1 VRVVRLCRQ
10 TDEQHAPPHPG
21 SPGTSPSVV
30 SRPENSPETQ
40 DECESDP
47 CSSREIDPGRHRE
60 HARFSGITR
69 LSPVFSISLNAD
81 SNSKFIQSRCSPK
94 SGNVVVFSFFIFC
107 SVRMIRAVYPLSLPY
122 FRSRKKGNAGTGM
135 DRTAYLFFFGSL
147 ATGKSA
153 FTEEY
158 ESVVALRSTSAS
170 CEGFGSCV
178 ANRCGSVRSNR

>member
-1 VRVVRLCRQ
+1 MNSTHPPPVPAVRA
-10 TDEQHAPPHPG
+10 HPPQ
-21 SPGTSPSVV
+21 SPAA
-30 SRPENSPETQ
+30 RNSPETQ

-47 CSSREIDPGRHRE
+47 GSSREIDPGRHRE

-69 LSPVFSISLNAD
+69 FSPVFSISLNAD